1 MYRIDVGLSNNGEA
15 MTMIPTY
22 VTKVPNGTE
31 EVRSPTA
38 EPNLR
43 ISVPIISISNILPGI

>member
-1 MYRIDVGLSNNGEA
+1 MHVDVGLRNDGEA

-31 EVRSPTA
+31 EVRIILSITCKRTK
-38 EPNLR
+38 NLCTE
-43 ISVPIISISNILPGI
+43 ILF

>member
-1 MYRIDVGLSNNGEA
+1 MHWIDLGLSNDGQD

-31 EVRSPTA
+31 EVRTPRLRSWAA
-38 EPNLR
+38 ELNPF
-43 ISVPIISISNILPGI
+43 

>member
-1 MYRIDVGLSNNGEA
+1 

-31 EVRSPTA
+31 EVIT
-38 EPNLR
+38 PNFLWHLLTSGR
-43 ISVPIISISNILPGI
+43 TRSVPIIGVSNSYYLVI